1 MADKDWYTCPKH
13 WVAWLKS
20 DGENCPVCQLQAENK
35 RLKEILRIGCY
46 CNRTELISWLRENKV
61 KSDQPFFKDNT
72 VILRMIVIQQ
82 ALKETE
88 DTGKVVL

>member
-1 MADKDWYTCPKH
+1 MLLGRRSLKTKGMKMADKDWYTCPKH

-35 RLKEILRIGCY
+35 Q
-46 CNRTELISWLRENKV
+46 LREALESVCSRCSHLENV
-61 KSDQPFFKDNT
+61 
-72 VILRMIVIQQ
+72 VA

-88 DTGKVVL
+88 DKYALLER